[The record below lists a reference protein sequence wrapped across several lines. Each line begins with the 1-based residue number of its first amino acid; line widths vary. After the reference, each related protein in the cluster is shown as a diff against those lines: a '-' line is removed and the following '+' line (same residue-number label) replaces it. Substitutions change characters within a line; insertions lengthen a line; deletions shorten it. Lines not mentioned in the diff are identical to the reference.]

1 MESEGVTRAWKEVM
15 PDDHRGDWWLSVRVE
30 RHGTALA
37 KCQGGEA
44 AQPNARS
51 GRNPV
56 AATADR
62 SQPWRHCVKR
72 TRTSRGGSMTLGI
85 SNVCVPI

>member
-44 AQPNARS
+44 AQPKTTDAV
-51 GRNPV
+51 V
-56 AATADR
+56 AIPWPRLQIEASHGATA
-62 SQPWRHCVKR
+62 SSEQEQV
-72 TRTSRGGSMTLGI
+72 G
-85 SNVCVPI
+85 VVA